1 MGDLTLAAVLTS
13 FSLASLEA
21 TPLLCSSLD
30 VCYEVRQS
38 EICED
43 PSFGYWLKPLRQL
56 AGCGDDTNWRAF
68 KIFDQRGCGRLF
80 FNGLGGAIWTT
91 NSWAFRHFHRLD
103 EYRYRQRRGASGK
116 LDHSAITIVWQD
128 TAYQPTNWRTSEL
141 DRKIRGL
148 AKCFPN
154 ALSPLQLPR
163 RQFSLLSA
171 RCPVSLL
178 QRPLSRF
185 SLLQFR
191 LRRNPLRRISQR
203 RPIQTSSS
211 MVLRSARRSTPRRTP
226 QSATPATPATTT
238 PALLGA
244 SGATRKPA
252 SLAPRRSGCR
262 SSARGTMPQ
271 SRSLKPSTQRSFGKA
286 TLNMK
291 FNVCRAIS
299 VSRRESS
306 PWISPPEAAPSSPS
320 GALSP

>member
-1 MGDLTLAAVLTS
+1 M
-13 FSLASLEA
+13 
-21 TPLLCSSLD
+21 
-30 VCYEVRQS
+30 
-38 EICED
+38 
-43 PSFGYWLKPLRQL
+43 
-56 AGCGDDTNWRAF
+56 
-68 KIFDQRGCGRLF
+68 
-80 FNGLGGAIWTT
+80 
-91 NSWAFRHFHRLD
+91 
-103 EYRYRQRRGASGK
+103 RRGASGK
-116 LDHSAITIVWQD
+116 LDHSAITIVWPD

-154 ALSPLQLPR
+154 ALSLLQLPQ
-163 RQFSLLSA
+163 RQFSLLQ
-171 RCPVSLL
+171 RPLLLLSLL

-211 MVLRSARRSTPRRTP
+211 MVLRSARRSAPRRTP
-226 QSATPATPATTT
+226 QSVTPATPATTT

-262 SSARGTMPQ
+262 SSARGTIQQ
-271 SRSLKPSTQRSFGKA
+271 SRSLKPSTQHSFGKA
-286 TLNMK
+286 TLNVK